1 MPTNDNLEQLI
12 ILFSISNMTVN
23 FNAVNIVDSISAM
36 HLQEKKTPRCSNY
49 FQRSRVVDESCRTA
63 MVNWLFQISDALSL
77 NRETVSLAISFLDR
91 FLSSKTACSTQAL
104 EDRHKF
110 QLAAITSYYIA
121 VKIFEPVQLGVNML
135 VKLCRGFYE
144 QSAILAM
151 ENDILFSL
159 DWRVSSPTP
168 LDFMRQMLE
177 LLSFNEQSIVENA
190 RIHMR
195 NVTSDVH
202 FSTFTPSV
210 VGAACVAMSFRES
223 NVIPSPGQLIFWE
236 QICQELE
243 LNESK
248 EFFHA
253 QQRLQLK
260 SPHSK
265 KLQKVG
271 PAITTLSSRSS
282 YVYLGDAQSPVSIN
296 VTV

>member
-1 MPTNDNLEQLI
+1 
-12 ILFSISNMTVN
+12 MTLN
-23 FNAVNIVDSISAM
+23 FNATNIVDSISAM

-49 FQRSRVVDESCRTA
+49 FKRSSVVDESCRIA

-77 NRETVSLAISFLDR
+77 NRETVSLAMSFLDR
-91 FLSSKTACSTQAL
+91 FLSSKTACSAQAL

-121 VKIFEPVQLGVNML
+121 VKIFEPVQLGVDML

-144 QSAILAM
+144 KSAILAM

-159 DWRVSSPTP
+159 EWRVSSPTP

-190 RIHMR
+190 QTHMR

-210 VGAACVAMSFRES
+210 VGAACVAISFRES
-223 NVIPSPGQLIFWE
+223 NVIPSSGQLIFWE
-236 QICQELE
+236 QICRELE
-243 LNESK
+243 LNEST
-248 EFFHA
+248 EFFYA

-265 KLQKVG
+265 KLRKVG

-282 YVYLGDAQSPVSIN
+282 YVNLGHARSPVSIN
-296 VTV
+296 VEV

>member
-1 MPTNDNLEQLI
+1 MLD
-12 ILFSISNMTVN
+12 
-23 FNAVNIVDSISAM
+23 FNATNIMDSISAM
-36 HLQEKKTPRCSNY
+36 HLQEKKIPRCSNY
-49 FQRSRVVDESCRTA
+49 FERSSIVDESCRTA

-77 NRETVSLAISFLDR
+77 NRETVGLAMSFLDR
-91 FLSSKTACSTQAL
+91 FLSSNTACSAQAL

-121 VKIFEPVQLGVNML
+121 VKIYEPVQLGVDML

-151 ENDILFSL
+151 ESDILYSL
-159 DWRVSSPTP
+159 EWRVSSPTP
-168 LDFMRQMLE
+168 LDFMKLILE
-177 LLSFNEQSIVENA
+177 LLSLNEESIVENA
-190 RIHMR
+190 RMHMG

-210 VGAACVAMSFRES
+210 VGAACIAISFRES
-223 NVIPSPGQLIFWE
+223 NVSPSSDQLIFWE

-248 EFFHA
+248 EFFDA

-260 SPHSK
+260 SPHST
-265 KLQKVG
+265 KLLKVG

-282 YVYLGDAQSPVSIN
+282 YVNLGDSRSPVSIN